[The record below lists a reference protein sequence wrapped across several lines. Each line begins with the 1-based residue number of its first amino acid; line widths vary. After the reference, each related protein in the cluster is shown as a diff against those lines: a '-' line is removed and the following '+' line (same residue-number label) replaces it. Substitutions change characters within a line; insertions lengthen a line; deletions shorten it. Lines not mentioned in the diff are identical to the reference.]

1 MSNHS
6 SGNSDSKKKLTK
18 IKTGLFARTMSLAKL
33 STQMTAG
40 LATQKLTGLMKSEDD
55 KEKGFQNFIL
65 KQATQFSQEI
75 GELKGSLMKAGQ
87 MLSVYGEYFFPPE
100 VNAVLKTLQNE
111 SPSLHWPEMLKILRN
126 EWTAEQLNQFEIETE
141 ALASASMGQV
151 HRARLKST
159 NETVVIKIQ
168 YPGVETAIESDL
180 KALKKFLSLVE
191 ILPKDLSLDPIM
203 KELKEMLT
211 QEMDYHRE
219 VELME
224 TYRQHLGEDPR
235 YVIPKIFKA
244 FCTKK
249 IIVQSFERGLKGDDP
264 IVQSLP
270 QDRRNRLASNFL
282 DLYFKELFEW
292 HLIQTDPHLG
302 NYRLRMDPR
311 GQDQIVLFDFGAT
324 KKFDPQFMAN
334 YSKMIQ
340 GAIEKS
346 PLFVEA
352 SFKLG
357 FIRPDDDPK
366 LIQIFKDFCYQ
377 TVEPFGPGA
386 YDWKKTDLPKRI
398 TQLGISIAKEFPLR
412 TPPREI
418 VFLDRKTAGVFIF
431 LSVLGA
437 HFEAGPLIKKY
448 LYGKTAP

>member
-1 MSNHS
+1 
-6 SGNSDSKKKLTK
+6 
-18 IKTGLFARTMSLAKL
+18 
-33 STQMTAG
+33 
-40 LATQKLTGLMKSEDD
+40 
-55 KEKGFQNFIL
+55 
-65 KQATQFSQEI
+65 
-75 GELKGSLMKAGQ
+75 
-87 MLSVYGEYFFPPE
+87 
-100 VNAVLKTLQNE
+100 
-111 SPSLHWPEMLKILRN
+111 
-126 EWTAEQLNQFEIETE
+126 WTAEQLNQFEIETE

-180 KALKKFLSLVE
+180 KALKKFLRLVE